1 MDYEEELEQEREIAE
16 MVDALRV
23 AQENLTIAAKDSDTS
38 DITEQQ
44 EPSAPT
50 VESDNVTGP
59 QDPLPPTAE
68 SSSTIQTKS
77 DLPTQVK
84 KIYGDGRCLF
94 RSVVVACDMVLLS
107 CTRNEGGWPKD
118 ADLAKR
124 ETEFADKLRK
134 KTVDLWRANKSI
146 YESHVHDLGLDHFWM
161 DDGYGNI
168 DKRIS
173 EMAKPKTFAGE
184 AELLA
189 LVHIIKRP
197 IAVHY
202 QNAPHRSLQ
211 LGEVYTGSANTVH
224 LLNYQMIRTILDIMT
239 FWYMAIVM

>member
-1 MDYEEELEQEREIAE
+1 MMGNARDERGDKIFESSEYMRKEQIASFFSRLCSQKRKGLPLRSEEEWDEDAVDVDYEEELEQEREIAE

-44 EPSAPT
+44 EPSAPA

-107 CTRNEGGWPKD
+107 CTRN
-118 ADLAKR
+118 
-124 ETEFADKLRK
+124 
-134 KTVDLWRANKSI
+134 
-146 YESHVHDLGLDHFWM
+146 
-161 DDGYGNI
+161 
-168 DKRIS
+168 
-173 EMAKPKTFAGE
+173 
-184 AELLA
+184 
-189 LVHIIKRP
+189 
-197 IAVHY
+197 
-202 QNAPHRSLQ
+202 
-211 LGEVYTGSANTVH
+211 
-224 LLNYQMIRTILDIMT
+224 
-239 FWYMAIVM
+239 